1 MLSASGY
8 TKKELAE
15 IRALIDNTS
24 LNSAFIK
31 LDHLLDKTHRDEI
44 LLIHP
49 ELKKIIESFFKKKK
63 RFLNDKLQRRINCDR
78 PATENITHQ
87 NSIHMEEQLENYKIR
102 LQKLEQSHIFQWTT
116 YYRDTVSFILKDLID
131 SLEKLDSWEKTLES
145 ITNIFL
151 EHSSGICERGIA
163 YSLKNGL
170 DEGLIYNKTTGG
182 MQQFIFLVI
191 NLYAEIQGEIST
203 SKQSNLVKKIISS
216 MILGVVSGYKKIV
229 GWDRLCDKYRHW
241 VPAIGFLNGDD
252 AINLF
257 QDADKIPPYLL
268 GIFDTT
274 VPLLLA
280 IDNISEKLHD
290 FDYIYPT
297 ISKVQYN
304 EPLKLEISW
313 SRVLDKKIAN
323 FSANC
328 VFSENIEDIVDAE
341 SLLLS
346 VSDLVILRASP
357 IVNEWIEKH
366 EKSNFINS
374 SVVCGVVENAINLS
388 EVIASKLQEQLK
400 INAERDK
407 TGYIYHNY
415 AKDFPLEDPE
425 QRKFFYVERHS
436 VKNLLEQFENNTGIH
451 LWCSVRRSGK
461 TTAAAS
467 ISDVSSRSMV
477 LFQTMDHVT
486 ELPHQNIFE
495 KEILGALTERKPI
508 PTNFFE
514 DTVNKCLLAYMIE
527 GERNKKI
534 IFVLDEYE
542 TFFGLLEAY
551 AQTDAI
557 IKFSIVLPLL
567 SQMVG
572 FSTKNLLIFMG
583 QRPDAFYILPAQNQ
597 LSPLVKQHNFPLFE
611 HFNGST
617 DSEFSQFLRK
627 VLSPKLP
634 FTPSFNDAVYSE
646 TSGHPYLTVNLMVD
660 FCDWLIESNSMN
672 NEILLD
678 GNIFESF
685 AKVRL
690 TIAALS
696 RSTFYQFFQSQLNG
710 YIGGGQNKDELWLY
724 AITKVLNQIARKHP
738 KVLSCPIARYNEI
751 ALQSVGSSSI
761 NPSMLL
767 STGLMSNFLKNDGGI
782 VKPAIKLMARL
793 AACSKMEL
801 N

>member
-1 MLSASGY
+1 MLSASGH
-8 TKKELAE
+8 TRRELAE
-15 IRALIDNTS
+15 IRALIDSTS
-24 LNSAFIK
+24 LNLAYTK
-31 LDHLLDKTHRDEI
+31 LDELLDKTHKDEI
-44 LLIHP
+44 LLIQP
-49 ELKKIIESFFKKKK
+49 ELIKIIGGFFKKKK
-63 RFLNDKLQRRINCDR
+63 NLLTIKLSRIINDECSETEIIAIPHIN
-78 PATENITHQ
+78 NIEK
-87 NSIHMEEQLENYKIR
+87 SLDNYNLR
-102 LQKLEQSHIFQWTT
+102 LQKLEQSHIFQWAT
-116 YYRDTVSFILKDLID
+116 YYRDTISFILKDLINH
-131 SLEKLDSWEKTLES
+131 LEKSDSWDNTLKDV
-145 ITNIFL
+145 TNVFL
-151 EHSSGICERGIA
+151 NHSSRICERGIEH
-163 YSLKNGL
+163 SLKNGL
-170 DEGLIYNKTTGG
+170 DDNLIYNKTTGG
-182 MQQFIFLVI
+182 MQQFIFLII
-191 NLYAEIQGEIST
+191 NLYGELQGEIST
-203 SKQSNLVKKIISS
+203 SKQSNLTRKIISS
-216 MILGVVSGYKKIV
+216 MLVGVLIGYQEIV
-229 GWDRLCDKYRHW
+229 GWDRFCEKYRHW
-241 VPAIGFLNGDD
+241 VPALGFLNGED
-252 AINLF
+252 AINFL
-257 QDADKIPPYLL
+257 QDTDIAAASLL
-268 GIFDTT
+268 GIFNTT
-274 VPLLLA
+274 IPLLLA
-280 IDNISEKLHD
+280 VDNISEKLHD

-304 EPLKLEISW
+304 EPLKLEITW
-313 SRVLDKKIAN
+313 ARVLDKKIAY
-323 FSANC
+323 FSATC
-328 VFSENIEDIVDAE
+328 VFSEVIEDIVDAE
-341 SLLLS
+341 SLNHS
-346 VSDLVILRASP
+346 ISDLVILRANP

-366 EKSNFINS
+366 EVSHFIDS
-374 SVVCGVVENAINLS
+374 GVVNGSVENAFDLS
-388 EVIASKLQEQLK
+388 EEIASKLQEQLK
-400 INAERDK
+400 INAELDK
-407 TGYIYHNY
+407 TGYIYHNF
-415 AKDFPLEDPE
+415 ARDFPLEDPE

-436 VKNLLEQFENNTGIH
+436 VKKLLEQFENNTGVH

-461 TTAAAS
+461 TTAATS

-495 KEILGALTERKPI
+495 KEIISALNEKKPI
-508 PTNFFE
+508 STTFFE
-514 DTVNKCLLAYMIE
+514 DVVNKCLIAYMIE
-527 GERNKKI
+527 GQRNKKI

-611 HFNGST
+611 HFPGSL
-617 DSEFSQFLRK
+617 DSEFSQFLKK

-634 FTPSFNDAVYSE
+634 FTSSFNEAVYGE

-678 GNIFESF
+678 GNTFEAF

-696 RSTFYQFFQSQLNG
+696 RSTYYQFFQSQLNG
-710 YIGGGQNKDELWLY
+710 YIGGGGNKDELWLY

-751 ALQSVGSSSI
+751 AVQSVGNSNL
-761 NPSMLL
+761 NPAMLL
-767 STGLMSNFLKNDGGI
+767 STGLMSNFLKKDGGH
-782 VKPAIKLMARL
+782 VKPAIRLMARL
-793 AACSKMEL
+793 AACSKMEI

>member
-1 MLSASGY
+1 MLSVSGY

-15 IRALIDNTS
+15 IRALIDNIS
-24 LNSAFIK
+24 LNLAFNK
-31 LDHLLDKTHRDEI
+31 LRDLLNKTHRDEL
-44 LLIHP
+44 LLILP
-49 ELKKIIESFFKKKK
+49 ELKKIIDCFFKKKK
-63 RFLNDKLQRRINCDR
+63 NLLTEMLQSRINCG
-78 PATENITHQ
+78 AIAAENTSKQHS
-87 NSIHMEEQLENYKIR
+87 NNNEEQLENYALR
-102 LQKLEQSHIFQWTT
+102 LQKLEHSHIFQWTT
-116 YYRDTVSFILKDLID
+116 YYRDTVSFILKDLIGT
-131 SLEKLDSWEKTLES
+131 LEEIDSWDKTLEGV
-145 ITNIFL
+145 TDIFL
-151 EHSSGICERGIA
+151 KHSSRISERGIE

-170 DEGLIYNKTTGG
+170 DENLTYNKTTSGL
-182 MQQFIFLVI
+182 QQFIFLII
-191 NLYAEIQGEIST
+191 NLYAEQQGEIST
-203 SKQSNLVKKIISS
+203 SKQSNLIRKIISS
-216 MILGVVSGYKKIV
+216 MLVGVIIGYKNIV
-229 GWDRLCDKYRHW
+229 GWDKLCDNYRHW

-252 AINLF
+252 AINLI
-257 QDADKIPPYLL
+257 QDTDATPTYLL

-280 IDNISEKLHD
+280 IDNISEKLHGI
-290 FDYIYPT
+290 DYIYPT

-304 EPLKLEISW
+304 EPLKLEITW

-323 FSANC
+323 FSAAC

-346 VSDLVILRASP
+346 VSDLVVLRASP
-357 IVNEWIEKH
+357 IVCEWIDKH
-366 EKSNFINS
+366 EKYNFIDGS
-374 SVVCGVVENAINLS
+374 IVKGIIDNAINLS
-388 EVIASKLQEQLK
+388 EVIASKLQEQLN

-407 TGYIYHNY
+407 TGYLYHNY

-467 ISDVSSRSMV
+467 ISEVSSRSMV

-495 KEILGALTERKPI
+495 KEILSVLNERKPI
-508 PTNFFE
+508 STGFFE

-551 AQTDAI
+551 AKMDAI

-567 SQMVG
+567 SQMVR
-572 FSTKNLLIFMG
+572 FSAKNLLIFMG

-611 HFNGST
+611 HFSGST

-634 FTPSFNDAVYSE
+634 FTASFNDAVYSE

-660 FCDWLIESNSMN
+660 FCDWLIENNSMN
-672 NEILLD
+672 SEIMLD
-678 GNIFESF
+678 GNIFQSF
-685 AKVRL
+685 SKVRL

-710 YIGGGQNKDELWLY
+710 YIGGGENKDELWLY

-738 KVLSCPIARYNEI
+738 KLLSCSIARYNEI
-751 ALQSVGSSSI
+751 ALQSVGNSAI
-761 NPSMLL
+761 NPTMLL
-767 STGLMSNFLKNDGGI
+767 STGLMSNFLKKDGGY

-801 N
+801 K

>member
-15 IRALIDNTS
+15 IRALIDSTS
-24 LNSAFIK
+24 LNLAYDK
-31 LDHLLDKTHRDEI
+31 LYDLLNKTHKDEI
-44 LLIHP
+44 LLILP
-49 ELKKIIESFFKKKK
+49 ELRKIIGSFFKKKQ
-63 RFLNDKLQRRINCDR
+63 RSLSDKLQSCIDCKQIEV
-78 PATENITHQ
+78 ENNPLQ
-87 NSIHMEEQLENYKIR
+87 SSDSIEGLLENYTLR
-102 LQKLEQSHIFQWTT
+102 LQKLEHSHIFQWTT
-116 YYRDTVSFILKDLID
+116 YYRDTVSFILKDLINA
-131 SLEKLDSWEKTLES
+131 LEKLDSWDEVLEGV
-145 ITNIFL
+145 NEVFQN
-151 EHSSGICERGIA
+151 HSSKISQRGIE

-170 DEGLIYNKTTGG
+170 DESLTYNKTTGG
-182 MQQFIFLVI
+182 LQQFIFLII
-191 NLYAEIQGEIST
+191 NLYGEVQSEIST
-203 SKQSNLVKKIISS
+203 SSQSNLIRKIISS
-216 MILGVVSGYKKIV
+216 MLAGVLIGYKKVV
-229 GWDRLCDKYRHW
+229 GWDRLCNSYRHW
-241 VPAIGFLNGDD
+241 VPAIGFLNGNDL
-252 AINLF
+252 INLI
-257 QDADKIPPYLL
+257 QENDTTPPYLL

-280 IDNISEKLHD
+280 IDNISEKLHN

-323 FSANC
+323 FSATC
-328 VFSENIEDIVDAE
+328 VFSENIEDIIDAE
-341 SLLLS
+341 SLLLTA
-346 VSDLVILRASP
+346 SDLVVLRADP
-357 IVNEWIEKH
+357 IVNEWIDKH
-366 EKSNFINS
+366 EKSNFIDS
-374 SVVCGVVENAINLS
+374 CIVDGIVDNAINLS
-388 EVIASKLQEQLK
+388 EVIASKLQEQLN

-425 QRKFFYVERHS
+425 LRKFFYVERHS
-436 VKNLLEQFENNTGIH
+436 VKSLLEQFENNTGIH

-461 TTAAAS
+461 TTAATS

-495 KEILGALTERKPI
+495 KEILAALNEKKPI
-508 PTNFFE
+508 SSSFFE
-514 DTVNKCLLAYMIE
+514 DTVNKCLLAYLIE
-527 GERNKKI
+527 GEKNKKI

-551 AQTDAI
+551 AQTEAI

-567 SQMVG
+567 SQMVR
-572 FSTKNLLIFMG
+572 FSAKNLLIFMG

-611 HFNGST
+611 HFTGST
-617 DSEFSQFLRK
+617 DSEFSQFLKK

-660 FCDWLIESNSMN
+660 FCDWLIENNFMN

-678 GNIFESF
+678 GNIFQSF

-696 RSTFYQFFQSQLNG
+696 RSTFYQFFQSQLNS
-710 YIGGGQNKDELWLY
+710 YIGGGDHKDELWLY

-738 KVLSCPIARYNEI
+738 KVLSCPIAKYNEI
-751 ALQSVGSSSI
+751 AVQSVGNSTI
-761 NPSMLL
+761 NPAMLL
-767 STGLMSNFLKNDGGI
+767 STGLMSNFLKNDGGY
-782 VKPAIKLMARL
+782 VKPAIRLMARL
-793 AACSKMEL
+793 AACSKMEIK
-801 N
+801 

>member
-1 MLSASGY
+1 MLLASGY
-8 TKKELAE
+8 TKKVLAE
-15 IRALIDNTS
+15 IRALIENTY
-24 LNSAFIK
+24 LNAAYDK
-31 LDHLLDKTHRDEI
+31 LDDLLDKTHKDEI
-44 LLIHP
+44 LLILP
-49 ELKKIIESFFKKKK
+49 ELRKIIDSFFKKKK
-63 RFLNDKLQRRINCDR
+63 RLLESKLQSRIESERGESDKNSLYNSS
-78 PATENITHQ
+78 NI
-87 NSIHMEEQLENYKIR
+87 EVLLENYTLR
-102 LQKLEQSHIFQWTT
+102 LQKLEHSHIFQWTT

-131 SLEKLDSWEKTLES
+131 ALEKLDSWDEVLEGV
-145 ITNIFL
+145 NEVFKK
-151 EHSSGICERGIA
+151 HSSKISQRGIE

-170 DEGLIYNKTTGG
+170 DESLTYNKTTGG
-182 MQQFIFLVI
+182 LQQFIFLII
-191 NLYAEIQGEIST
+191 NLYAELQGEIST
-203 SKQSNLVKKIISS
+203 SSQSNLIRKIISS
-216 MILGVVSGYKKIV
+216 MLTGVLIGYKNVI
-229 GWDRLCDKYRHW
+229 GWNRLCNSYRHW
-241 VPAIGFLNGDD
+241 VPALGFLNGND
-252 AINLF
+252 AINLI
-257 QDADKIPPYLL
+257 QESDSTPHDLL

-280 IDNISEKLHD
+280 IDNISEKLHN

-313 SRVLDKKIAN
+313 SRVLNKEIAN
-323 FSANC
+323 FSATC

-341 SLLLS
+341 SLLLT
-346 VSDLVILRASP
+346 VSDLVVLRASP
-357 IVNEWIEKH
+357 IVNEWIDKH
-366 EKSNFINS
+366 EKSNFIDS
-374 SVVCGVVENAINLS
+374 RIVDGVVDNAINLS
-388 EVIASKLQEQLK
+388 EVIASKLQEQLN

-425 QRKFFYVERHS
+425 LRKFFYVERHS

-461 TTAAAS
+461 TTAATS

-495 KEILGALTERKPI
+495 KEILAALNDRKPI
-508 PTNFFE
+508 SPNFFE

-551 AQTDAI
+551 AQTEAI
-557 IKFSIVLPLL
+557 IKLTIVLPLL
-567 SQMVG
+567 SQMVR
-572 FSTKNLLIFMG
+572 FSAKNLLIFMG

-611 HFNGST
+611 HFAGST

-634 FTPSFNDAVYSE
+634 FTPSFIDAVYSE

-672 NEILLD
+672 SEIILD
-678 GNIFESF
+678 GNIFQSF
-685 AKVRL
+685 SKVRL
-690 TIAALS
+690 TIATLS

-710 YIGGGQNKDELWLY
+710 YIGGGENKDELWLY

-751 ALQSVGSSSI
+751 ALQSVGKSTI

-767 STGLMSNFLKNDGGI
+767 STGLMSNFLKTDGGY

-793 AACSKMEL
+793 AACSKMEIK
-801 N
+801 